1 MKIYTFKVLKD
12 VAFYMEYGLEGS
24 ENLTEEE
31 MEKAD
36 KFLESWSYRGLE
48 NYEKEEYDNFGRCEV
63 TGVLGNRVKVNFTKI
78 QEESD
83 SDSE

>member
-1 MKIYTFKVLKD
+1 MDFYSFKVLSS

-24 ENLTEEE
+24 EEVTDDQ
-31 MEKAD
+31 MKCAD
-36 KFLESWSYRGLE
+36 EFLKQWKYCGLE
-48 NYEKEEYDNFGRCEV
+48 NYEDLSDEDFGKCGV